1 MGQGFEVSSQFPFRG
16 YQFKCLCIFH
26 EVKNS
31 IIHNSKFLIL
41 NFFGLLILFPFAAS
55 FAQDGTPTSAPSYH
69 QIKKDLHKHKKDL
82 AAIQRKIE
90 EEKRKKHIDEVR
102 EKKTLGRLEKVDQVL
117 GRLKRE
123 KEVNEADL
131 QETRQRLASLHDQR
145 AQNERDLAVSRGLLK
160 QRLQDLY
167 RMSFRKPFLG
177 GVLDSENFSELSR
190 KLKFEMVL
198 AQSNEKILTQTLSQ
212 KGQLDRSSALWNSEQ
227 HRKERVLG
235 VLGKQEKGYSR
246 EKRNRTLILASIQK
260 KKEDHE
266 HYIEELNQAAQ
277 DLQEKV
283 ADFLKQAEDA
293 KKLQTAW
300 VPAGKGLGSSRGHL
314 AWPVIGQVT
323 QHFGHQ
329 KNVQFK
335 EVVDNSG
342 IQIQADA
349 GTPIK
354 AVAGGKVRFADW
366 FKGYGKL
373 VILDHGEGYYSLYAQ
388 ASELAVAA
396 GQTVAPGQ
404 VIGAVGDTGS
414 LVGNSLYFEIRKNG
428 IPQDPLLWLKSH

>member
-1 MGQGFEVSSQFPFRG
+1 MKTST
-16 YQFKCLCIFH
+16 
-26 EVKNS
+26 
-31 IIHNSKFLIL
+31 IL
-41 NFFGLLILFPFAAS
+41 NFKFLTLNFFFSFPLFPVAS
-55 FAQDGTPTSAPSYH
+55 TFAQDETPTPAPSYH
-69 QIKKDLHKHKKDL
+69 QIKKDLHRHKKDL
-82 AAIQRKIE
+82 AIIQKKIE
-90 EEKRKKHIDEVR
+90 EEKKMKHIDEVR

-123 KEVNEADL
+123 KETNEVEL
-131 QETRQRLASLHDQR
+131 QETRLRMASLQEQR
-145 AQNERDLAVSRGLLK
+145 SKNEMDLKASRSLLK
-160 QRLQDLY
+160 KRLQDLY

-177 GVLDSENFSELSR
+177 GILDSENFGDLSR
-190 KLKFEMVL
+190 RLKFEMVL

-212 KGQLDRSSALWNSEQ
+212 KDQLDRSSAQWNNEQ
-227 HRKERVLG
+227 RRKERVLG
-235 VLGKQEKGYSR
+235 ALSRQEKGYSR
-246 EKRNRTLILASIQK
+246 EKQNRTLFLASIQK

-266 HYIEELNQAAQ
+266 RYIEELNQAAQ
-277 DLQEKV
+277 DLKEKV

-300 VPAGKGLGSSRGHL
+300 IPAGKGLAASRGHL
-314 AWPVIGQVT
+314 AWPVIGEIT

-388 ASELAVAA
+388 ASELAVAE
-396 GQTVAPGQ
+396 GQIVAPGQ
-404 VIGAVGDTGS
+404 VIGTVGDTGS

-428 IPQDPLLWLKSH
+428 IPQDPLLWLKSR